1 MPTSAI
7 DAIYRR
13 CRPLTV
19 PIQMIALG
27 LIHTVSCGV
36 IYLLV
41 GFSSQIGRQARPAAA
56 RFVSRFSGMA
66 MIIIAIVLIIEQML
80 G

>member
-1 MPTSAI
+1 
-7 DAIYRR
+7 
-13 CRPLTV
+13 
-19 PIQMIALG
+19 MIALG

-41 GFSSQIGRQARPAAA
+41 GFGSQVVLQARPAAA
-56 RFVSRFSGMA
+56 RVVSRFSGTA
-66 MIIIAIVLIIEQML
+66 MIIIAVILLSQQVL